1 MTDKRSIGTSPF
13 KLVYGTE
20 AIFPIQ
26 LILPVEK
33 FFQEEE
39 YEPND
44 MVRRMMDLVE
54 LQQIREQV
62 VGKSEAHQQRIKGM
76 FNKRAKVDNFQ
87 VRDWVL
93 NFPSINQQKIIG
105 EVKNLYSVGGIEN

>member
-1 MTDKRSIGTSPF
+1 MVIDKRSIGTSPF
-13 KLVYGTE
+13 KLVCGTE

-26 LILPVEK
+26 LILLVAK

-39 YEPND
+39 DEPND
-44 MVRRMMDLVE
+44 MMRRIMYLVE

-62 VGKSEAHQQRIKGM
+62 AGKSEAHQQRIKGM
-76 FNKRAKVDNFQ
+76 FEKRAKADNFQ

-93 NFPSINQQKIIG
+93 KWDA
-105 EVKNLYSVGGIEN
+105 VR